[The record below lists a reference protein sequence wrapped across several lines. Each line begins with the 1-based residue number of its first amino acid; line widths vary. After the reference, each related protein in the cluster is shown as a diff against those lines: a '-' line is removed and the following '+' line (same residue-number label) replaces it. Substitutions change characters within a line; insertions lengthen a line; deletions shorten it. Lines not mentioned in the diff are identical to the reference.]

1 MMYQVCDSVVNLP
14 EIGVDGLRES
24 DDRSGRVPDF
34 QWMELRETMRFPV
47 REKMKTN
54 DKYGGVPPPPG
65 CIYEGTLTK
74 KMLLSLP
81 EGAILLS
88 NCFNYDRT
96 PAHMGVMPP
105 KAQMEKSVNNVI
117 NIDGTRSDRGEHAP
131 LSSRE
136 AIWGSFRK
144 LRLTG
149 RKCYAFKDR
158 ASAKNW
164 LESIGSCFPVTAAR
178 G

>member
-1 MMYQVCDSVVNLP
+1 MTGKSKALRLSLAFRHSNRRNL
-14 EIGVDGLRES
+14 EKHMGFRG
-24 DDRSGRVPDF
+24 RSK
-34 QWMELRETMRFPV
+34 MENMATF
-47 REKMKTN
+47 
-54 DKYGGVPPPPG
+54 GGVPPPPG

-74 KMLLSLP
+74 KMLMSLP
-81 EGAILLS
+81 EGSILLS
-88 NCFNYDRT
+88 NCFNHDRT
-96 PAHMGVMPP
+96 PAHMRVMPP
-105 KAQMEKSVNNVI
+105 KGQMEKSVHNVI
-117 NIDGTRSDRGEHAP
+117 NIDGTPSDRGKSA
-131 LSSRE
+131 LMSSRE
-136 AIWGSFRK
+136 AIWSGFRE